1 VSLITVSVH
10 EYHCHRGTEA
20 SVASLACYPLMNLC
34 IPVAGLYPAIQGD
47 RVPGLLP
54 TAGDE
59 AAFLRP
65 SEPPQRVLRTDPPTA
80 SSPDTPIATFYCHV
94 LLPPSIATFYCHLL
108 LQRSFRRFKLTP
120 ATHYHRASTR
130 LGLTS
135 SHRRP
140 KINAPSSFQSLTTH
154 FYYLMAVI
162 AGRVTILKF
171 DAFLSR

>member
-65 SEPPQRVLRTDPPTA
+65 SEPL
-80 SSPDTPIATFYCHV
+80 